1 MLSEGEF
8 SNIELKAPQKLKCL
22 KIEYQSIQQFRD
34 EMKKSKFTER
44 QIIKILGEQGQ
55 GIPNH
60 IDCQPW

>member
-1 MLSEGEF
+1 
-8 SNIELKAPQKLKCL
+8 
-22 KIEYQSIQQFRD
+22 
-34 EMKKSKFTER
+34 MKKSKFTER